1 VRKEGGR
8 RSKEERSKGH
18 REGECFE
25 REKMTVRGG
34 KIQKIET
41 ERNGET
47 DRELRKRG
55 WRLRLRKAQGKERE
69 RRVKWRNL
77 AIQ

>member
-1 VRKEGGR
+1 
-8 RSKEERSKGH
+8 
-18 REGECFE
+18 
-25 REKMTVRGG
+25 MTVRGG
-34 KIQKIET
+34 KIQKMET